1 VPVLSGAAARLPGM
15 TTSGPLRGI
24 RVIELAGMGPVPHA
38 GMVLAD
44 LGADVL
50 RVDRPGAHG
59 GAPPGPVDRGR
70 SSVALDLSLADGLD
84 AALRL
89 VDAADVLLEGYR
101 PGVMERL
108 GLGPDVCLARNARL
122 VYGRMT
128 GWGQDGP
135 LAPRAGHDIDYL
147 AMTGALAAI
156 GPRDGDPLPP
166 LNLVGDYGGGSM
178 LLLVGVLA
186 GLVERSVSG
195 QGQVV
200 DAAMVDG
207 VSSLLALTYGLYGA
221 GLWELRRGMNLLD
234 GGSPYYT
241 TYMCADGRHVAVGA
255 IEERFWHELL
265 RVLEL
270 DPAELPRRN
279 DPDRWDELRMALEEV
294 FAERTRDEWAAIFE
308 GTDACVTPVLTLAEA
323 AAHPQVGG
331 RGAVTTASGSPA
343 PGVAPRF
350 SRTPGAVGRPP
361 RPVGTDTRT
370 ALVAWG
376 LPTADVEALLASGAA
391 AQA

>member
-1 VPVLSGAAARLPGM
+1 M
-15 TTSGPLRGI
+15 TTSGPLRGL
-24 RVIELAGMGPVPHA
+24 RVLEFAGLGPVPHA

-50 RVDRPGAHG
+50 RVERPGAAP

-70 SSVALDLSLADGLD
+70 TTAALDLSRPDGVA

-89 VDAADVLLEGYR
+89 VQSADVVLEGFR
-101 PGVMERL
+101 PGVLERL
-108 GLGPDVCLARNARL
+108 GLGPDACLARNPRL
-122 VYGRMT
+122 VYARMT

-147 AMTGALAAI
+147 ALTGALAAI

-186 GLVERSVSG
+186 ALVERSVSG
-195 QGQVV
+195 RGQVV

-207 VSSLLALTYGLYGA
+207 VTSLLALTYGLYGA
-221 GLWELRRGMNLLD
+221 GLWELRRGRNLLD
-234 GGSPYYT
+234 GGSPFYT
-241 TYMCADGRHVAVGA
+241 TYRCADDAHVAVGA
-255 IEERFWHELL
+255 IEEQFWQELL

-270 DPAELPRRN
+270 DPAELPPRN
-279 DPDRWDELRMALEEV
+279 DPEQWDELRFELEEA
-294 FAERTRDEWAAIFE
+294 FKQRTRDEWVKLFE
-308 GTDACVTPVLTLAEA
+308 GTDACVTPVLTLAET
-323 AAHPQVGG
+323 AAHPQLGG
-331 RGAVTTASGSPA
+331 RGTVVSSGGAPA

-350 SRTPGAVGRPP
+350 SRTPGAVGHPP
-361 RPVGTDTRT
+361 RPAGSDTRS
-370 ALVAWG
+370 ALLAWG
-376 LPTADVEALLASGAA
+376 LPAADVDALLASGVAV
-391 AQA
+391 QT

>member
-1 VPVLSGAAARLPGM
+1 M
-15 TTSGPLRGI
+15 TTSGPLRGV
-24 RVIELAGMGPVPHA
+24 RVLEFAGLGPVPHA

-50 RVDRPGAHG
+50 RIDRPGTAP

-70 SSVALDLSLADGLD
+70 TSAALDLSQPDGVD

-89 VDAADVLLEGYR
+89 VEAADVLLEGYR

-108 GLGPDVCLARNARL
+108 GLGPEDCLARNPRL

-147 AMTGALAAI
+147 ALTGALAAI
-156 GPRDGDPLPP
+156 GPRDGNPLPP

-186 GLVERSVSG
+186 ALVERSVSG
-195 QGQVV
+195 RGQVV

-207 VSSLLALTYGLYGA
+207 VTSLLALTYGLYGA
-221 GLWELRRGMNLLD
+221 GLWELRRGANLLD
-234 GGSPYYT
+234 GGSPFYT
-241 TYMCADGRHVAVGA
+241 TYRCEDDRYVAVGA
-255 IEERFWHELL
+255 LEERFWHELL

-270 DPAELPRRN
+270 DPAELPPRN
-279 DPDRWDELRMALEEV
+279 DPEQWDDLRFELEEA
-294 FAERTRDEWAAIFE
+294 FQQRPRDEWVALFE
-308 GTDACVTPVLTLAEA
+308 GTDACVTPVLTLAET
-323 AAHPQVGG
+323 AAHPQLGG
-331 RGAVTTASGSPA
+331 RGAVVSSAGDAPA

-350 SRTPGAVGRPP
+350 SRTPGAVGRSP
-361 RPVGTDTRT
+361 RPSGSDTRSS
-370 ALVAWG
+370 LLAWG
-376 LPTADVEALLASGAA
+376 LPAPDVDALLASGTAV
-391 AQA
+391 QA